1 MSEQRVISY
10 KIEVDDAPVKSLKQQ
25 LREATLEAQR
35 LATAEVVDEKALQA
49 AIQKTAELKDQMTDV
64 NEQVMEL
71 AAGSPFEKMKNSIG
85 GVQGAL
91 MNLDFDKATT
101 SAKALTNTI
110 TNLNPAAM
118 ASQFSAFGGV
128 IMQLGRAVGML
139 TIKFV
144 QMGVALL
151 TNPIFLLVAAIVAIV
166 AAIVIFLDKIGVLQ
180 KALDVLMAPIN
191 LLIDGFFALTDALG
205 FTNKANEKTRKQVV
219 ESIKAYEEQAKALKE
234 TNKNEQFIADDK
246 LRRLKALDD
255 GTKDYADK
263 IKKYEREVLKLKLDN
278 FKEEIRLAEDQ
289 LMLMVGRGT
298 VSREEFQK
306 QKALLLDLKK
316 EMRTAS
322 TDLFVFD
329 NTKPKA
335 VAPKQGVSSRAQEK
349 QKEADLIKEIE
360 AETDA
365 FIKRLER
372 EREDTRIKAIKDE
385 IERNRKASLI
395 ELEREAEDIDFTK
408 MSFEAKLAWDMW
420 YLDEKA
426 RIEKEAAAARA
437 KQIDDNLKDGL
448 AALDEQKAAEVVAT
462 AKSKRLAKE
471 EAEFKKALREQQLQG
486 TVDTTSAI
494 FASIQANAKEGSA
507 LAKSMAVAQA
517 TMDTYK
523 AATAAYSAMAGIPV
537 VGPVLGVAAAAAA
550 VSMGIAN
557 VRGILKTPIPGD
569 GGGGGG
575 GGGETPSISAS
586 MGQPQQTP
594 QINMFEN
601 NQNNQPISGVNKVAV
616 VDYTD
621 IQNTGNRVAMLQ
633 NAVSLG

>member
-25 LREATLEAQR
+25 FREATEEAQR

-49 AIQKTAELKDQMTDV
+49 AIQKTAELKDAMMDV
-64 NEQVMEL
+64 NEQVTEL

-91 MNLDFDKATT
+91 MNLDFDKAAT

-118 ASQFSAFGGV
+118 ASQFAAFGGV
-128 IMQLGRAVGML
+128 VMQLGKAVGML

-151 TNPIFLLVAAIVAIV
+151 ANPIFLLVAAIVAIV
-166 AAIVIFLDKIGVLQ
+166 AAVVIFLDKIGVLQ
-180 KALDVLMAPIN
+180 KIIEALMMPIN
-191 LLIDGFFALTDALG
+191 MLIDAFYALTDAMG
-205 FTNKANEKTRKQVV
+205 FTNKAGEETRKQVE
-219 ESIKAYEEQAKALKE
+219 ESIKAYEEQAKTLKE

-255 GTKDYADK
+255 GTKEYADK
-263 IKKYEREVLKLKLDN
+263 IKKYEREVLQLKLDN
-278 FKEEIRLAEDQ
+278 FKEEVRLAENQ
-289 LMLMVGRGT
+289 IMLMVAKGAT
-298 VSREEFQK
+298 SKAEFEK
-306 QKALLLDLKK
+306 QKALLLELKK

-329 NTKPKA
+329 NTKPQATTPKD
-335 VAPKQGVSSRAQEK
+335 KQGASPRIKEK
-349 QKEADLIKEIE
+349 QKEADIEKQIE

-372 EREDTRIKAIKDE
+372 EREDTRIKSIKDE
-385 IERNRKASLI
+385 IERNRQASLI
-395 ELEREAEDIDFTK
+395 QLERRAEDTDFTK
-408 MSFEAKLAWDMW
+408 MSVDAKLQWDMW
-420 YLDEKA
+420 YIDEKA
-426 RIEKEAAAARA
+426 RIEKEAADARA
-437 KQIDDNLKDGL
+437 KQIDDNLKADL
-448 AALDEQKAAEVVAT
+448 AALDKQKAAEVVAT
-462 AKSKRLAKE
+462 AESIRLAKE
-471 EAEFKKALREQQLQG
+471 KADFEKALREQQVQG
-486 TVDTTSAI
+486 TLDTTSAI

-517 TMDTYK
+517 TIDTYK

-550 VSMGIAN
+550 VGMGIAN
-557 VRGILKTPIPGD
+557 VRGILNTPIPG
-569 GGGGGG
+569 GGGSSGGG
-575 GGGETPSISAS
+575 TPPISAS

-601 NQNNQPISGVNKVAV
+601 NQNNQPMSGVNRVAV